1 MVIGLILAGVGA
13 LAASPSPRI
22 VKLTLSGVVDPF
34 SATYLTSQI
43 DKAQEDGASA
53 VLITIDTPGGLD
65 SSMRKIT
72 QSILSSDIAVICYV
86 SPDGSRAA
94 SAGTFILMACPV
106 AAMAPG
112 TNVGAAHPVGV
123 SGAVAGKKAT
133 NDAAAYLRSLAEEKG
148 RNADW
153 AESAVTDSKSIS
165 AAEAL
170 RINVIDLVV
179 PTQAALLGQIDGKVV
194 KVAGGKQ
201 VTLQTAGAEV
211 DSKELGFAARFIHPL
226 FSPDLAFLFFYLGL
240 GLIIIEILAPGVSV
254 PGIFGA
260 ILLFLALSTFG
271 MLPVQLIGLV
281 LLAASV
287 GFFLVELHHPGL
299 GLPTIAGVV
308 TLVAGGLFLFDPA
321 APGARV
327 SLGVIAPTAITFSLF
342 FYFVVRAALRTR
354 HMPPSTLS
362 QAALGAVGYATT
374 ALAPS
379 GVVQVASETWSA
391 DAVTPVA
398 KGQKIRVVKVDG
410 LRLKVEPVPDGA
422 EPEVI
427 SREFESREFESREVE
442 LEDK

>member
-1 MVIGLILAGVGA
+1 MVVGLILAGTAA
-13 LAASPSPRI
+13 LAASSNPPVVRLI
-22 VKLTLSGVVDPF
+22 LSGVVDPF
-34 SATYLTSQI
+34 SANYLTSQI
-43 DKAQEDGASA
+43 DQAQEDGASA
-53 VLITIDTPGGLD
+53 VLITIDTPGGLE

-72 QSILSSDIAVICYV
+72 QSILASDIPVICYV
-86 SPDGSRAA
+86 SPDGARAA
-94 SAGTFILMACPV
+94 SAGTFILMACPI

-123 SGAVAGKKAT
+123 SGAIAGEKAT

-153 AESAVTDSKSIS
+153 AETAVTQSRSIS

-170 RINVIDLVV
+170 KINVIDLVA
-179 PTQAALLGQIDGKVV
+179 PTQAALLDQIDGKVV

-201 VTLQTAGAEV
+201 VTVHTAGAAV
-211 DSKELGFAARFIHPL
+211 DSKELGFVARLLHPL
-226 FSPDLAFLFFYLGL
+226 FGPDLAFLFFYLGL
-240 GLIIIEILAPGVSV
+240 GLIIIEILAPGISV

-260 ILLFLALSTFG
+260 VLLFLALSTFG

-281 LLAASV
+281 LLAASM

-299 GLPTIAGVV
+299 GLPTIAGVIA
-308 TLVAGGLFLFDPA
+308 LVAGGLFLFDPA

-342 FYFVVRAALRTR
+342 FYYVVRAALRTR
-354 HMPPSTLS
+354 HLKPSTLS

-379 GVVQVASETWSA
+379 GVVQVASESWSA
-391 DAVTPVA
+391 DAITPVA
-398 KGQKIRVVKVDG
+398 KGQKIRVVEVDG
-410 LRLKVEPVPDGA
+410 LRLKVEPVADGA
-422 EPEVI
+422 EAVTTE
-427 SREFESREFESREVE
+427 E
-442 LEDK
+442 K